1 MIGVFE
7 PGMCTQGV
15 TCCGNPSCFRGHSEM
30 PISVTPRN
38 VQSMK
43 PTVLP
48 REEGDTP
55 LIFERHSTIA

>member
-1 MIGVFE
+1 
-7 PGMCTQGV
+7 
-15 TCCGNPSCFRGHSEM
+15 
-30 PISVTPRN
+30 
-38 VQSMK
+38 MK